1 MVGGEY
7 DGDKNLLKY
16 DELTRSR
23 GLDTHV
29 TWEATDYEVNER
41 WDARKEAGNG
51 QLGAKFAPFDG
62 VQEDDDGAGREGGV
76 GRVHEPGV

>member
-1 MVGGEY
+1 M
-7 DGDKNLLKY
+7 KY

-41 WDARKEAGNG
+41 WDARKEAG
-51 QLGAKFAPFDG
+51 KRT
-62 VQEDDDGAGREGGV
+62 VGGEV
-76 GRVHEPGV
+76 RTI